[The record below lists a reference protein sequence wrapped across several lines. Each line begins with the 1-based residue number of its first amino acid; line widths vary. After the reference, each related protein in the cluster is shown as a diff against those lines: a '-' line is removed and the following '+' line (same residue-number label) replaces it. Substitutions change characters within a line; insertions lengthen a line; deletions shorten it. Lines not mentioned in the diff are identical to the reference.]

1 MKYWLLKSEP
11 NTYSI
16 SDLERDGETSWEG
29 VRNYSARNN
38 MRAMEVGDLGLFYH
52 SNANPP
58 GVAGIC
64 KIKREAYPDHYAWN
78 TRSKYYDEKSPKE
91 KPRWFMVDV
100 QYVKSFDE
108 LVPLDRVKDTK
119 ALREMVLVKHGR
131 LSVQPVKK
139 SEFAAIVKMAKA
151 GGRGI

>member
-1 MKYWLLKSEP
+1 MNYWLLKSEP

-16 SDLERDGETSWEG
+16 SDLERDGSTSWEG

-38 MRAMEVGDLGLFYH
+38 MRQMKVGDLGLYYH

-64 KIKREAYPDHYAWN
+64 KIAREAYPDYYAWN
-78 TRSKYYDEKSPKE
+78 KRSKYYDDKSSRE

-100 QYVKSFDE
+100 QYVESFDE
-108 LVPLDRVKDTK
+108 LLSLERIKDTK
-119 ALREMVLVKHGR
+119 SLRDMVLVKQGR
-131 LSVQPVKK
+131 LSVQPVKQ
-139 SEFAAIVKMAKA
+139 SEFDAIVRMA
-151 GGRGI
+151 GGGGRRG

>member
-1 MKYWLLKSEP
+1 MNYWLLKSEP

-16 SDLERDGETSWEG
+16 SDLERDGSTSWEG

-38 MRAMEVGDLGLFYH
+38 MRQMKVGDLGLYYH

-64 KIKREAYPDHYAWN
+64 KIAREAYPDHYAWN
-78 TRSKYYDEKSPKE
+78 KRSKYYDDKSPRE

-100 QYVKSFDE
+100 QYVESFDE
-108 LVPLDRVKDTK
+108 LLSLERIKDTK
-119 ALREMVLVKHGR
+119 SLRDMVLVKQGR

-139 SEFAAIVKMAKA
+139 AEFDAIVRMA
-151 GGRGI
+151 GGGGRRG

>member
-100 QYVKSFDE
+100 QYQRKLKRNITLQEIRTHPALADLL
-108 LVPLDRVKDTK
+108 LVRK
-119 ALREMVLVKHGR
+119 GNR
-131 LSVQPVKK
+131 LSVMPVTG
-139 SEFAAIVKMAKA
+139 EHWEYIL
-151 GGRGI
+151 GLE

>member
-16 SDLERDGETSWEG
+16 SDLERDGRTSWEG

-38 MRAMEVGDLGLFYH
+38 MRAMSLGDLGLFYH

-64 KIKREAYPDHYAWN
+64 KVVREAYPDHYAWN
-78 TRSKYYDEKSPKE
+78 KRSKYYDEKSPKE

-100 QYVKSFDE
+100 EYVRAFDE
-108 LVPLDRVKDTK
+108 PVSLERIKGTK
-119 ALREMVLVKHGR
+119 ALRDMVLVKQGR
-131 LSVQPVKK
+131 LSVQPVRKQ
-139 SEFAAIVKMAKA
+139 EFEAIAKMAKA
-151 GGRGI
+151 GGSER